1 MSSRPASHALLSLEL
16 LLVLIISIT
25 NLSVTVRAGS
35 SDLTVEGIW
44 LEDASQIG
52 QPLSQVS
59 LGQSFNIIATIKN
72 IGQDTG
78 SGYYL
83 DVYYDSDYG
92 RGGPDNIASGELQT
106 WYVGP
111 LTAQAGTHTTKWVID
126 PDNQIAELDETNNQ
140 KELVFTVG
148 SQTVTT
154 TVTSNSTSSTTES
167 TSTTTSTTTSSS
179 TYSTS
184 TVSTTTSSTSHTTS
198 FLAVTQAGVSQGYVL
213 GFKVS
218 DVYSSSY
225 VGDEYIS
232 STGWSS
238 TSASFPVTLAEGESF
253 FLIGSAQ
260 VWNDYASVGS
270 SIAVCRDGVMVSGD
284 MFAAGATI
292 RSRELATAVAV
303 DTPGAGTYAYSLCG
317 KTDPGGRAAVSQGY
331 VLGFKVSGV
340 YSGSAVGDYYVST
353 TGWSSTPASF
363 TVDLGA
369 DESLFLIGAAQV
381 WNDYASVGS
390 SIAICRDGVR
400 VSGDM
405 FAAGATITSRELATA
420 VAVDTPGAGTFTY
433 SLSAKTDPGG
443 KAWASQPYVLGFKVS
458 DVYSD
463 SAVGDY
469 SFSTTGWSSTPASFE
484 VTLAEGE
491 SLFLIGASQVWNDRS
506 SVGSSIAICR
516 DGVRVSGDM
525 FAAGATITSRELATA
540 IAVDTLGTGTYTYS
554 LSAKTD

>member
-1 MSSRPASHALLSLEL
+1 MFSNWEANSISVDSPSS
-16 LLVLIISIT
+16 
-25 NLSVTVRAGS
+25 G
-35 SDLTVEGIW
+35 
-44 LEDASQIG
+44 
-52 QPLSQVS
+52 
-59 LGQSFNIIATIKN
+59 
-72 IGQDTG
+72 DT
-78 SGYYL
+78 Y
-83 DVYYDSDYG
+83 
-92 RGGPDNIASGELQT
+92 A
-106 WYVGP
+106 
-111 LTAQAGTHTTKWVID
+111 
-126 PDNQIAELDETNNQ
+126 
-140 KELVFTVG
+140 
-148 SQTVTT
+148 
-154 TVTSNSTSSTTES
+154 
-167 TSTTTSTTTSSS
+167 
-179 TYSTS
+179 
-184 TVSTTTSSTSHTTS
+184 TVSANGWLKAHFTIQPE
-198 FLAVTQAGVSQGYVL
+198 AAVSQGYVL

-463 SAVGDY
+463 SAVGDESVY
-469 SFSTTGWSSTPASFE
+469 TTGWSPTDASFT
-484 VTLAEGE
+484 VTLGAGE
-491 SLFLIGASQVWNDRS
+491 SLFLIGAAQVWNDRS

-516 DGVRVSGDM
+516 DGNVRVSGDM

-540 IAVDTLGTGTYTYS
+540 IAVDTPGAAGTYTYS